1 VTSTFFVKYLIIT
14 YNMDQHLDSAYPY
27 VPMIDSSLM
36 QSDKAIFEFF
46 EFSEGEINLIKNTVE
61 NHKHA

>member
-1 VTSTFFVKYLIIT
+1 
-14 YNMDQHLDSAYPY
+14 MDQHLDSAYPY